1 MRVIN
6 QNEDGI
12 VQHNNF
18 MLCEPGLI
26 KPRRIL
32 TFVIIKPRF
41 TFAKWLVEIDKREEM
56 DFDAEFKIIA
66 KRELPVNEGLDY
78 PLGRGHFGKAFLVK
92 EKNGPRNNR
101 LDFEN

>member
-1 MRVIN
+1 
-6 QNEDGI
+6 
-12 VQHNNF
+12 
-18 MLCEPGLI
+18 MLCEPGPI

-41 TFAKWLVEIDKREEM
+41 TKSVEIDKREEM
-56 DFDAEFKIIA
+56 DFDEEFKIIA
-66 KRELPVNEGLDY
+66 KMELSVTKGLDY

-101 LDFEN
+101 